1 MIIQVSLISREGRR
15 PLSTLIE
22 VENWDAFMANKDA
35 YQEKAIVTILG
46 KRHMTI
52 RDARK
57 YGYTI
62 IKSKIYR
69 KEET

>member
-1 MIIQVSLISREGRR
+1 MTIQVSLISREGRR

-46 KRHMTI
+46 KKHMTI

-57 YGYTI
+57 YGYTT

-69 KEET
+69 KGEA